1 MIEILQWSTLAT
13 CAVLAGARIPSALR
27 GENRTVFYIFAL
39 LTVAILLSIEAP
51 YVAID
56 KALGGINLTNLI
68 LRFVIFAAIYF
79 VGIRVTKG
87 FDAEDGHRLITGRAG
102 RAVLAL
108 ISMAV
113 VVLFLMMDTAGSSS
127 GLNGVALKDARNG
140 LLVELYGAAG
150 RAYPTFVSLVLLP
163 AMVRAVRSALPALVR
178 MAAFLLGAG
187 AVAIAL
193 TLLFPLW
200 PPQWGT
206 AKFIVNYTAVLCFV
220 MGLALIW
227 AARIRY
233 GRNVPRKITY
243 TTAE

>member
-13 CAVLAGARIPSALR
+13 CAAVAGARLPSALR

-39 LTVAILLSIEAP
+39 FTVAILLSIEAP

-56 KALGGINLTNLI
+56 HLLGGINLANLI

-87 FDAEDGHRLITGRAG
+87 FDAEDGHRLITGRTG
-102 RAVLAL
+102 KAVLAL
-108 ISMAV
+108 VSVAV
-113 VVLFLMMDTAGSSS
+113 VLLFLMMDTAGSSS
-127 GLNGVALKDARNG
+127 GLKGVALRDARNG

-150 RAYPTFVSLVLLP
+150 RAYPSYVSLVLLP

-178 MAAFLLGAG
+178 VAAFLLAAG

-193 TLLFPLW
+193 TLLFPLV

-206 AKFIVNYTAVLCFV
+206 AEFIINYTAVLCFV
-220 MGLALIW
+220 LGLALIRV
-227 AARIRY
+227 AKIRY
-233 GRNVPRKITY
+233 GRNVARQRTS
-243 TTAE
+243 TAE